1 MAPMVVK
8 ATLVIGKP
16 LQEVIASCTYFSG
29 KKTRSGPV
37 CQFRSENAYMMVAVS
52 LQIGVWNVI

>member
-52 LQIGVWNVI
+52 LQIGV